1 MNYATIHYNFTS
13 EPKQNSL
20 ILCVIFKRNS
30 LKGNT
35 IQIIILQY
43 QFQKPTQLHI
53 SRKVFLSPGGMYTS
67 YDQGF
72 LGVNQLQNA
81 G

>member
-1 MNYATIHYNFTS
+1 MGNKIHLTYNNNHNNNNNHLTYKF
-13 EPKQNSL
+13 QN
-20 ILCVIFKRNS
+20 
-30 LKGNT
+30 
-35 IQIIILQY
+35 
-43 QFQKPTQLHI
+43 PTQNI

-72 LGVNQLQNA
+72 LGVNQLKKA